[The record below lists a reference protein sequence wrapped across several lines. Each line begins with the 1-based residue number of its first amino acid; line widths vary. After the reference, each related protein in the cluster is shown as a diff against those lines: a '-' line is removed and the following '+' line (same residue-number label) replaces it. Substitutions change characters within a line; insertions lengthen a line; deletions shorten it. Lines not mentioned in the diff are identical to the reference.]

1 MRKILVIDDEKP
13 TLSMF
18 RLFLNAYGY
27 TVFTAENGEDGL
39 VVFQQEQPSIVITD
53 IKMPGMDGLEV
64 LKRIKELNPLAEVII
79 ITGHGD
85 LDLAIR
91 ALNMNA
97 TDFINKPIQKAA
109 LDQALRRADERLAM
123 AESEEKEI
131 SWTQE
136 KDMACID
143 IRGNVNAASEPVL
156 LEAYAQISTWNVP
169 GILFRFNEN
178 ASINGAG
185 IAVLI
190 QLLTES
196 RQRGQV
202 VILTGLAENFRK
214 VFEMVGVTRLARII
228 QDETEARSVLG
239 AMSV

>member
-18 RLFLNAYGY
+18 RLFLNAYGF

-39 VVFQQEQPSIVITD
+39 VVFQKEQPSIVITD

-64 LKRIKELNPLAEVII
+64 LKRIKEINPLAEVII

-109 LDQALRRADERLAM
+109 LDQALRRAEERLAM
-123 AESEEKEI
+123 AENEEREI
-131 SWTQE
+131 SWVQE
-136 KDMACID
+136 DDMACID
-143 IRGNVNAASEPVL
+143 IRGNVNAASEPML
-156 LEAYAQISTWNVP
+156 LEAYGHISAWNVP
-169 GILFRFNEN
+169 KILFRFNEN

-196 RQRGQV
+196 KQRGQS

-214 VFEMVGVTRLARII
+214 VFEMVGVTKLARIV
-228 QDETEARSVLG
+228 QDEAEARTVLSG
-239 AMSV
+239 MPA

>member
-18 RLFLNAYGY
+18 RLFLNAYGF

-39 VVFQQEQPSIVITD
+39 VVFQKEQPAIVITD

-109 LDQALRRADERLAM
+109 LDQALRRAEERLTM
-123 AESEEKEI
+123 AENEEKEI
-131 SWTQE
+131 SWVQE
-136 KDMACID
+136 DDMACID

-156 LEAYAQISTWNVP
+156 LEAYGQISTWSVP
-169 GILFRFNEN
+169 KILFRFNEN

-196 RQRGQV
+196 KQRGQA

-214 VFEMVGVTRLARII
+214 VFEMVGVTKLARII
-228 QDETEARSVLG
+228 QDETEARSVLSG
-239 AMSV
+239 MSV

>member
-18 RLFLNAYGY
+18 RLFLNAYGF
-27 TVFTAENGEDGL
+27 TVFTAENGEEGL
-39 VVFQQEQPSIVITD
+39 EVFQKEQPAIVITD

-97 TDFINKPIQKAA
+97 TDFINKPIQKNA
-109 LDQALRRADERLAM
+109 LDQALRRAEERLTL
-123 AESEEKEI
+123 AENEEKEI
-131 SWTQE
+131 SWSQE
-136 KDMACID
+136 NGMACIN

-156 LEAYAQISTWNVP
+156 LETHGQIAALNISK
-169 GILFRFNEN
+169 ILFRFNEN

-196 RQRGQV
+196 KQRGQS
-202 VILTGLAENFRK
+202 VILTGLAENFCK
-214 VFEMVGVTRLARII
+214 VFEMVGVTKLARIV
-228 QDETEARSVLG
+228 QDEAEARAILG
-239 AMSV
+239 AVQV

>member
-18 RLFLNAYGY
+18 RLFLNAYGF

-39 VVFQQEQPSIVITD
+39 VVFQKEQPSIVITD

-64 LKRIKELNPLAEVII
+64 LKRIKEINPLAEVII

-109 LDQALRRADERLAM
+109 LDQALRRAEERLTM
-123 AESEEKEI
+123 AENEEREV
-131 SWTQE
+131 SWVQE
-136 KDMACID
+136 DDMACID

-156 LEAYAQISTWNVP
+156 LEAYGQISGWNVP
-169 GILFRFNEN
+169 KILFRFNEN

-196 RQRGQV
+196 KQRGQT

-214 VFEMVGVTRLARII
+214 VFEMVGVTKLARIV
-228 QDETEARSVLG
+228 QDETEARSVLSG
-239 AMSV
+239 ISV

>member
-18 RLFLNAYGY
+18 RLFLNAYGF

-39 VVFQQEQPSIVITD
+39 DVFQKEDPAIVITD

-97 TDFINKPIQKAA
+97 TDFINKPIQRSA
-109 LDQALRRADERLAM
+109 LDQALRRAEERLAM
-123 AESEEKEI
+123 AESEEKDIAWDQDGEL
-131 SWTQE
+131 
-136 KDMACID
+136 ACID
-143 IRGNVNAASEPVL
+143 IRGNVNAASEPLL
-156 LEAYAQISTWNVP
+156 LETYGQINERNLRR
-169 GILFRFNEN
+169 ILFRFSEN
-178 ASINGAG
+178 ASVNGAG

-196 RQRGQV
+196 KNRDQA
-202 VILTGLAENFRK
+202 VIMTGLAENFRK
-214 VFEMVGVTRLARII
+214 VFEMVGVTKLARIMV
-228 QDETEARSVLG
+228 DETEARKQLKS
-239 AMSV
+239 M

>member
-18 RLFLNAYGY
+18 RLFLNAYGFA
-27 TVFTAENGEDGL
+27 VFTAENGEDGL
-39 VVFQQEQPSIVITD
+39 EVFRKEEPSVVITD

-64 LKRIKELNPLAEVII
+64 LKRIKEINPLAEVII

-91 ALNMNA
+91 ALNMDA
-97 TDFINKPIQKAA
+97 TDFINKPIQKAS
-109 LDQALRRADERLAM
+109 LDQALRRAEERLAM
-123 AESEEKEI
+123 AESDEKEI
-131 SWTQE
+131 SWAQE
-136 KDMACID
+136 DGMACID
-143 IRGNVNAASEPVL
+143 VRGNVNAASEAL
-156 LEAYAQISTWNVP
+156 LVETYGQISAKNIP
-169 GILFRFNEN
+169 RILFRFNEN

-196 RQRGQV
+196 KQRNQA
-202 VILTGLAENFRK
+202 VILTGLAENFCK
-214 VFEMVGVTRLARII
+214 VFEMVGVTKLARIVP
-228 QDETEARSVLG
+228 DEAEARAVLD
-239 AMSV
+239 AVQT

>member
-18 RLFLNAYGY
+18 RLFLNAYGF

-39 VVFQQEQPSIVITD
+39 VVFQKEQPSIVITD

-109 LDQALRRADERLAM
+109 LDQALRRAEERLTM
-123 AESEEKEI
+123 AENEEKEI
-131 SWTQE
+131 SWFQE
-136 KDMACID
+136 DDMACID

-156 LEAYAQISTWNVP
+156 LEAYGQISAWNVP
-169 GILFRFNEN
+169 KILFRFNEN

-196 RQRGQV
+196 KQNGQA
-202 VILTGLAENFRK
+202 VILTGLAENFCK
-214 VFEMVGVTRLARII
+214 VFEMVGVTKLARIV
-228 QDETEARSVLG
+228 QDEAEARSVLSG
-239 AMSV
+239 MSA

>member
-1 MRKILVIDDEKP
+1 MRKILVVDDEKP

-18 RLFLNAYGY
+18 RLFLNAYGF
-27 TVFTAENGEDGL
+27 TVFTAENGEEGL
-39 VVFQQEQPSIVITD
+39 EVFQKEQPAIVITD

-64 LKRIKELNPLAEVII
+64 LKRIKEINPIVEVII
-79 ITGHGD
+79 VTGHGD

-109 LDQALRRADERLAM
+109 LDQALRRAEERLTM
-123 AESEEKEI
+123 AENEEKEI
-131 SWTQE
+131 SWIQE
-136 KDMACID
+136 NDMACID

-156 LEAYAQISTWNVP
+156 LETYGQISAQNIPRV
-169 GILFRFNEN
+169 LFRFNEN

-196 RQRGQV
+196 RQRSQA

-214 VFEMVGVTRLARII
+214 VFEMVGVTKLARIVP
-228 QDETEARSVLG
+228 DEAEARAVLHELQN
-239 AMSV
+239 

>member
-18 RLFLNAYGY
+18 RLFLNAYGF

-39 VVFQQEQPSIVITD
+39 VVFQKEQPSIVITD

-64 LKRIKELNPLAEVII
+64 LKRIKEINPLAEVII

-109 LDQALRRADERLAM
+109 LDQALRRAEERLTM
-123 AESEEKEI
+123 AENEEREI
-131 SWTQE
+131 SWVQE
-136 KDMACID
+136 GDMACID

-156 LEAYAQISTWNVP
+156 LEAYSHISAWNVP
-169 GILFRFNEN
+169 KILFRFNEN
-178 ASINGAG
+178 ASVNGAG

-190 QLLTES
+190 QLLTQS
-196 RQRGQV
+196 KQRGQS
-202 VILTGLAENFRK
+202 VILTGLAENFQK
-214 VFEMVGVTRLARII
+214 VFEMVGVTKLARIV
-228 QDETEARSVLG
+228 QDEAEARSVLSG
-239 AMSV
+239 MSV

>member
-18 RLFLNAYGY
+18 RLFLDAYGF
-27 TVFTAENGEDGL
+27 TVFTAENGEIGME
-39 VVFQQEQPSIVITD
+39 VFQRENPSIVITD

-64 LKRIKELNPLAEVII
+64 LKRIKAINPLAEVII

-85 LDLAIR
+85 LDLAIK

-97 TDFINKPIQKAA
+97 TDFINKPIQKVA
-109 LDQALRRADERLAM
+109 LDKALRRAEERLAL
-123 AESEEKEI
+123 AENEEKEI
-131 SWTQE
+131 SWQQQG
-136 KDMACID
+136 DVACVD
-143 IRGNVNAASEPVL
+143 IRGNVTAASEPVL
-156 LEAYAQISTWNVP
+156 LETYAQIAEHDIRK
-169 GILFRFNEN
+169 ILLRFNEN

-196 RQRGQV
+196 QAKGHTV
-202 VILTGLAENFRK
+202 VMTGMAENFHK
-214 VFEMVGVTRLARII
+214 VFEMVGVSKLAGIVP
-228 QDETEARSVLG
+228 DEKEALKALAG
-239 AMSV
+239 

>member
-18 RLFLNAYGY
+18 RLFLNAYGF
-27 TVFTAENGEDGL
+27 TVFTAENGEAGL
-39 VVFQQEQPSIVITD
+39 HVFQKEQPSIVITD

-64 LKRIKELNPLAEVII
+64 LKRIKEMNPLAEVII

-97 TDFINKPIQKAA
+97 TDFINKPIQKTA
-109 LDQALRRADERLAM
+109 LDQALRRAQERLAM
-123 AESEEKEI
+123 AENEEKEI
-131 SWTQE
+131 SWTRDG
-136 KDMACID
+136 DMARID
-143 IRGNVNAASEPVL
+143 IRGNVNAGSEPVL
-156 LEAYAQISTWNVP
+156 LEVYGQINEQNLDK
-169 GILFRFNEN
+169 ILFRFSEN
-178 ASINGAG
+178 ASVNGAG

-196 RQRGQV
+196 KNRQQA

-214 VFEMVGVTRLARII
+214 VFEMVGVTKLARIVL
-228 QDETEARSVLG
+228 DEDEARKKLNNI
-239 AMSV
+239 

>member
-18 RLFLNAYGY
+18 RLFLNAYGF
-27 TVFTAENGEDGL
+27 TVFTAENGEEGL
-39 VVFQQEQPSIVITD
+39 EVFQKEEPAIVITD

-97 TDFINKPIQKAA
+97 TDFINKPIQKSA
-109 LDQALRRADERLAM
+109 LDQALRRAEERLAM
-123 AESEEKEI
+123 AENEEKDI
-131 SWTQE
+131 SWDQDGE
-136 KDMACID
+136 LACID
-143 IRGNVNAASEPVL
+143 IRGNVNAASEPLL
-156 LEAYAQISTWNVP
+156 LETYGQISEGNLRK
-169 GILFRFNEN
+169 ILFRFSEN

-190 QLLTES
+190 QLLTECKN
-196 RQRGQV
+196 RGQA
-202 VILTGLAENFRK
+202 VIMTGLAENFRK
-214 VFEMVGVTRLARII
+214 VFEMVGVTKLARIMI
-228 QDETEARSVLG
+228 DESEARKQLKK
-239 AMSV
+239 M

>member
-18 RLFLNAYGY
+18 RLFLNAYGF
-27 TVFTAENGEDGL
+27 TVFTAENGEEGL
-39 VVFQQEQPSIVITD
+39 TVFQKEQPSIVITD

-64 LKRIKELNPLAEVII
+64 LKRIKEMNPLAEVII

-109 LDQALRRADERLAM
+109 LDQALRRAEERLAM

-131 SWTQE
+131 SWTLE
-136 KDMACID
+136 DGLACID
-143 IRGNVNAASEPVL
+143 IRGNVNASSESLL
-156 LEAYAQISTWNVP
+156 LETYSQINAQELRK
-169 GILFRFNEN
+169 ILFRFNEN

-196 RQRGQV
+196 MNRKQS
-202 VILTGLAENFRK
+202 VILTGLAENFQK
-214 VFEMVGVTRLARII
+214 VFEMVGVTKLARIVP
-228 QDETEARSVLG
+228 DEAEARKVLN
-239 AMSV
+239 ATRA